1 MCFHSGKAL
10 WEAQKWDLNSLSK
23 SGLGAW
29 MYRVEDAEGP
39 CDWPATEAAAGPL
52 RLGLLQ

>member
-39 CDWPATEAAAGPL
+39 CDWPATEAAASPL